1 MDSPVDTEPSTLP
14 PERDVFARA
23 MAEALGE
30 WSALP
35 LGLRH
40 AVGRICPGMA
50 RALWTAELAM
60 DAIAGEDEDHPDPL
74 TTEG

>member
-1 MDSPVDTEPSTLP
+1 MDSPVDTESSTLP
-14 PERDVFARA
+14 PERDAFAHA

-40 AVGRICPGMA
+40 AVAKICPGMA
-50 RALWTAELAM
+50 RALWRAEVTM
-60 DAIAGEDEDHPDPL
+60 DAITGEDEDHPDPL